1 MEEFHILE
9 LLPSIVKES
18 INRAKEIIIKP
29 KKTNFIEEK
38 IVKRSNSNN
47 ILYHSDNITAI
58 IDLLNKGYEN
68 TIDLIYIDPPFLTM
82 VDYKSRI
89 ELWNKDAKEV
99 INYFAY
105 NDIWEDGLKEYLEM
119 LTIRLYLMRELLSDI
134 GTIYVHLDYRTVHY
148 VKIIMDYIFQD
159 GCFLNEVI
167 WAYKSGG
174 SSNKY
179 FSKKHDN
186 ILVFTKTK
194 DYIFN
199 PQKEK
204 SYNRG
209 FKPYSFKNVKEY
221 KDDIGWHTLVNLK
234 DVWNIDMVGRTSKE
248 RVSYA
253 TQKPERLLEL
263 IINSSS
269 NEGSIVAD
277 LFGGSGTTAV
287 VAQNNNRQWI
297 LADKGNISE
306 VTIRKRLGEKG
317 DKSYNI
323 LRDKSYDC
331 KNKLKFTSEQIFN
344 KDKINSSI
352 IIDLKKYSLDINRLK
367 MSKKHKDIVKDI
379 LLKDSVSFIDYLSLT
394 YISSEDLE
402 ITLEELYRLPNKLK
416 IDNRIEFIIDN
427 KYINEKLCIK
437 IIDIFGNKVYQ
448 RLILK

>member
-1 MEEFHILE
+1 MEETHILE
-9 LLPSIVKES
+9 LLSSIVKES
-18 INRAKEIIIKP
+18 INRAKEIIIKT
-29 KKTNFIEEK
+29 KQANFIEEK
-38 IVKRSNSNN
+38 VIKSSSSNN
-47 ILYHSDNITAI
+47 ILYHSDNVTAI

-89 ELWNKDAKEV
+89 ELWNKDEKQV
-99 INYFAY
+99 ISYFAY

-119 LTIRLYLMRELLSDI
+119 LTIRLYLMRELLSDM

-148 VKIIMDYIFQD
+148 VKIIMDYIFRD

-179 FSKKHDN
+179 FSRKHDN

-209 FKPYSFKNVKEY
+209 LKPYGFKNVKEY
-221 KDDIGWHTLVNLK
+221 KDNIGWHTLVNLK

-253 TQKPERLLEL
+253 TQKPESLLEL

-277 LFGGSGTTAV
+277 FFGGSGTTAI
-287 VAQNNNRQWI
+287 VAQKNNRKWI

-306 VTIRKRLGEKG
+306 VTIRKRLAENG

-323 LRDKSYDC
+323 LRDKAYDIKKGLKVKSKLVLN
-331 KNKLKFTSEQIFN
+331 KN
-344 KDKINSSI
+344 KINSSLVI
-352 IIDLKKYSLDINRLK
+352 ELEKYNVDISTLK
-367 MSKKHKDIVKDI
+367 MSKKHKDIVKEV
-379 LLKDSVSFIDYLSLT
+379 LVKDSISFIDYLSLT
-394 YISSEDLE
+394 YISAEDVE
-402 ITLEELYRLPNKLK
+402 ITLKELYRLPNKLR
-416 IDNRIEFIIDN
+416 IDHRIEFIIDN
-427 KYINEKLCIK
+427 KYINENLYLK
-437 IIDIFGNKVYQ
+437 IIDVFGNKIYKS
-448 RLILK
+448 LIL